1 MGADFVLC
9 YGDNDNDKLAIGECS
24 FLKAGMLDDRWE
36 FIPPA
41 IIAMSSMI
49 AQKDVDGLTQLM
61 SKEKLDPPRRCKINE
76 DLIFDLCKLMELK
89 NSTRYQIYVDAED
102 LEKFLRKGMGK
113 EIYYETW

>member
-9 YGDNDNDKLAIGECS
+9 YGYSDKDKLAIGECS

-36 FIPPA
+36 FIPPV
-41 IIAMSSMI
+41 ILAMSNMV
-49 AQKDVDGLTQLM
+49 AEKDVDGLRQLT
-61 SKEKLDPPRRCKINE
+61 SKEKLDPPNKCKIDE
-76 DLIFDLCKLMELK
+76 DLIFNLCKLLELK
-89 NSTRYQIYVDAED
+89 NSTVYEIYVDAED